1 MGVECKTGNV
11 LLRPHSP
18 EIFKGQ
24 CQEGANSEGQIQPEI
39 HTYRCLDVGEPF
51 LVERSEGKSI
61 LQLRGVCLTSGRE
74 GKGKAEVRLSIVGE
88 I

>member
-1 MGVECKTGNV
+1 MASSSKVIGYIGGRSTTG
-11 LLRPHSP
+11 
-18 EIFKGQ
+18 
-24 CQEGANSEGQIQPEI
+24 QEGANSEGQTQPKI

-61 LQLRGVCLTSGRE
+61 LQLRGVCLTTGRE
-74 GKGKAEVRLSIVGE
+74 GKGNAEVRLSIVGE